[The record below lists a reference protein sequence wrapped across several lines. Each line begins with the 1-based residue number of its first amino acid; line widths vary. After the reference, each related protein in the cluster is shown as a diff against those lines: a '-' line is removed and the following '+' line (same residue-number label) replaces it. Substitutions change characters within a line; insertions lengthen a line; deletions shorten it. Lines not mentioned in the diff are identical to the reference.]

1 MWFWWRMKD
10 QEETTHQWIKRMIGR
25 DRMAHICRVSIDNV
39 NLAVRKLSFPCNWY
53 WALVFEMRRIEAI
66 GPDDLL
72 PIEICPF
79 KTDPENSGAGK

>member
-1 MWFWWRMKD
+1 M
-10 QEETTHQWIKRMIGR
+10 ENETEHQRIKRLIGR
-25 DRMAHICRVSIDNV
+25 DRMAFIFQVDPKNV
-39 NLAVRKLSFPCNWY
+39 NLAVRKQSFPAAWY

-79 KTDPENSGAGK
+79 KVAPQEKE